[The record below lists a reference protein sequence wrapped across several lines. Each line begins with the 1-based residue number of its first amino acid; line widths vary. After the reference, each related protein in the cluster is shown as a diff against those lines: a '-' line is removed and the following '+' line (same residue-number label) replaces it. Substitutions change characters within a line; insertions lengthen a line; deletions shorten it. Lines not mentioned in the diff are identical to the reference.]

1 MTRYVTLCLVAIF
14 LLHVPFSAAA
24 DSVAGG
30 GKKVVVERE
39 KRFLQQALNE
49 VEASRKLVQ
58 EDVSELERRID
69 AINILEPGR
78 DDALQDLLDWN
89 NRYHDWIAGEQEEIE
104 AALARLSAPDA
115 VKETS
120 VGRFDEMAAT
130 TKELAQA
137 LRDKVA
143 SYIAEEKKLAAII
156 DRRRQLQ
163 AQMNDLESHRLRLRD
178 AEQGRPLSE
187 KERRE
192 EEHLRRKIQQLQT
205 ELATLPNI
213 ETDLLLHYA
222 VLAEQGGWE
231 CEGLNLKVEE
241 CLALFEAA
249 ALLPGGA
256 TRNSGPLVKAYQRVI
271 RTYQGEISRLA
282 KMNDQLDR
290 KRSRVNPTGT
300 LGELER
306 SRDLTDLYDRVRQRY
321 DRRTRELKV
330 LIGAWEAELNELRSL
345 QQ

>member
-14 LLHVPFSAAA
+14 LLHVPFAAAA
-24 DSVAGG
+24 DRVAGG
-30 GKKVVVERE
+30 GKRVVVERE

-49 VEASRKLVQ
+49 VEASSKLVQ
-58 EDVSELERRID
+58 EDISELERRID

-89 NRYHDWIAGEQEEIE
+89 NRYRDWIAGKQEEIE
-104 AALARLSAPDA
+104 ADLALFSAPDA

-143 SYIAEEKKLAAII
+143 SYIA
-156 DRRRQLQ
+156 
-163 AQMNDLESHRLRLRD
+163 AQMNDLESSRLRLRD
-178 AEQGRPLSE
+178 AGQVRPLSE

-231 CEGLNLKVEE
+231 GEWLNLKVEE
-241 CLALFEAA
+241 YLALFEAA

-256 TRNSGPLVKAYQRVI
+256 ARNTGPLVKAYQRVI

-330 LIGAWEAELNELRSL
+330 LIGAWEAELNELLSL